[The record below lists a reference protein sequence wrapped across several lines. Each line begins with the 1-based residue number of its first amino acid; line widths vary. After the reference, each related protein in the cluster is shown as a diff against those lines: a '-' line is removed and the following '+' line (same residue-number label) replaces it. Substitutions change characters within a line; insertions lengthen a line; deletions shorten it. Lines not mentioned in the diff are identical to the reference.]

1 MKGKEIISEWNAKTP
16 EQQFTFCE
24 NCVKRAIKS
33 GRTLKPGYDMD
44 DAVQSTFAGV
54 LERLADAEKLDA
66 DSKRRESQGKTP
78 NTLAAVVCRAANNAM
93 QHISYHSA
101 KEGKATSQTITD
113 DDGKE
118 LDLLDTIAAADD
130 TEAAAIIRASLEQ
143 LRSGRDAID
152 QKILELVIA
161 GYTKREIAAEVLISN
176 VAVHKRIA
184 KMRNDLIKAIA

>member
-54 LERLADAEKLDA
+54 LERLADTDKLDA

-93 QHISYHSA
+93 QHIAYHSV

-113 DDGKE
+113 EDGKE
-118 LDLLDTIAAADD
+118 LDLLETIAAVDD
-130 TEAAAIIRASLEQ
+130 TEASAIIWATLQRFITTLDATGQ
-143 LRSGRDAID
+143 QIINGRING
-152 QKILELVIA
+152 LTERELAPIV
-161 GYTKREIAAEVLISN
+161 GISN
-176 VAVHKRIA
+176 VAVHNRLT
-184 KMRNDLIKAIA
+184 KMQKVLATML